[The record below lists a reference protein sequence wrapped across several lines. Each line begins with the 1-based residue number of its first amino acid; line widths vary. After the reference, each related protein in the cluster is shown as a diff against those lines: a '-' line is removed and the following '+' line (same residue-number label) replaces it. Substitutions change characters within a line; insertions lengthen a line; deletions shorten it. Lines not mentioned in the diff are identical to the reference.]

1 MNMSRYKNSSGFTL
15 MEIIVVILIMGIIAS
30 VAMRSIDNTLENT
43 KVENTKNEMQ
53 QLVYAVAGNPAL
65 FANGMR
71 TDFGYVGD
79 VGAMPSDLDALV
91 TDPGLSTW
99 NGPYLSNSFVESSDD
114 FKRDA
119 WGSTYTLANAT
130 IQSSGGGNG
139 TLTKTIASAVSDLT
153 SNSIVGGV
161 TDGAGNPPGDSAAL
175 VSLILHFPNGN
186 GGYADSV
193 RSVTSSGTFSYS
205 NIIPIGNHQILA
217 VYASTGDT
225 ATAFVSVL
233 PGGTSYVNLRF
244 PGALWVVAAGG
255 GPPSADLEYVP
266 GSAYCD
272 GSSHNTI
279 IFNIV
284 NNGSAS
290 KTITSLT
297 ATYSHSPTAYFERV
311 RWANGSVFFSTNPR
325 AASGDNCT
333 FNSPKQIDPSET
345 KEIKLEGFTDVQSG
359 SGSNVDMRNTD
370 ITVTFSDGS
379 VVTFN
384 TGS

>member
-1 MNMSRYKNSSGFTL
+1 MDMSKFRSGSGFTL
-15 MEIIVVILIMGIIAS
+15 MEIIVVILIMGIIAA

-43 KVENTKNEMQ
+43 KVENTRNEMQ

-91 TDPGLSTW
+91 NDPGLSTW
-99 NGPYLSNSFVESSDD
+99 SGPYLSNSFVESADD

-119 WGSTYTLANAT
+119 WGNDYTLASAS
-130 IQSSGGGNG
+130 IQSSGGGDG
-139 TLTKTIASAVSDLT
+139 TLTKTIASSVSDLT
-153 SNSIVGGV
+153 SNSVVGGV
-161 TDGAGNPPGDSAAL
+161 TDGAGNPPGDSASL
-175 VSLILHFPNGN
+175 VSVTLHFPNGV
-186 GGYADSV
+186 GGFADSAS
-193 RSVTSSGTFSYS
+193 SVSSSGTFSFS
-205 NIIPIGNHQILA
+205 NMIPIGNHQISA
-217 VYASTGDT
+217 IYASTGDS

-233 PGGTSYVNLRF
+233 PGGTAYVNLRF
-244 PGALWVVAAGG
+244 PGALWVVSSGG
-255 GPPSADLEYVP
+255 GPTSADLEYVP
-266 GSAYCD
+266 GSAYCS
-272 GSSHNTI
+272 GGSHNDVA
-279 IFNIV
+279 FEIV

-297 ATYSHSPTAYFERV
+297 ATYSHAPTAYFERI
-311 RWANGSVFFSTNPR
+311 RCAGGSVFFSSSPR

-333 FNSPKQIDPSET
+333 FNSPKQINPSET
-345 KEIKLEGFTDVQSG
+345 LEIRLEGFIDMQSG